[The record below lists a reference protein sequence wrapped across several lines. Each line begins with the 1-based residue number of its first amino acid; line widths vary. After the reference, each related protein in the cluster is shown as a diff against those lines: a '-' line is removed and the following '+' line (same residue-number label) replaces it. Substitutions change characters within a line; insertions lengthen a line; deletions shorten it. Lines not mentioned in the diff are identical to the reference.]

1 MLHIPESG
9 GEAVPDEEEPPLK
22 PQPSPELTPELLLL
36 ICGGNDIH
44 HGGIISKQ
52 MEQVAICAPS

>member
-36 ICGGNDIH
+36 ICGG
-44 HGGIISKQ
+44 K
-52 MEQVAICAPS
+52 